1 MSLECSI
8 VAFNSGMSPAMRAI
22 MNLRAALPVLVPKAV
37 QWAETHS
44 RLILGSGGQCS
55 MTAGK
60 VARAVDVTCSTMIRV
75 LDVSKLPMP
84 EDPILYQAAVATGM
98 LGPNMVGLTLGHGIY
113 ICHGHCTLRLISHE
127 LRHVYQYEQAGSIT
141 AFLGVYLEQ
150 IVTFGYQNAPLEID
164 ARNHEA
170 R

>member
-8 VAFNSGMSPAMRAI
+8 VAFNSGMSLAMRAI
-22 MNLRAALPVLVPKAV
+22 MNLRHALPVLVPKAV

-44 RLILGSGGQCS
+44 RLILGSGRPLSEQES
-55 MTAGK
+55 Q
-60 VARAVDVTCSTMIRV
+60 VARAVGVTSPELIRV

-150 IVTFGYQNAPLEID
+150 IVTSGYQNAPLEID

>member
-1 MSLECSI
+1 
-8 VAFNSGMSPAMRAI
+8 

-44 RLILGSGGQCS
+44 RLILGSGRPLSEQES
-55 MTAGK
+55 Q
-60 VARAVDVTCSTMIRV
+60 VARAVGVTSPELIRV

-113 ICHGHCTLRLISHE
+113 ICHGH
-127 LRHVYQYEQAGSIT
+127 
-141 AFLGVYLEQ
+141 
-150 IVTFGYQNAPLEID
+150 
-164 ARNHEA
+164 
-170 R
+170 

>member
-1 MSLECSI
+1 
-8 VAFNSGMSPAMRAI
+8 MSPAMRAI
-22 MNLRAALPVLVPKAV
+22 MNLQHALPVLVPKAV

-44 RLILGSGGQCS
+44 RLILGSGRPLSEHQ
-55 MTAGK
+55 TQ
-60 VARAVDVTCSTMIRV
+60 VARDVGVTSPELIRM
-75 LDVSKLPMP
+75 LDVPKLPIP
-84 EDPILYQAAVATGM
+84 DDPILYQAAVATGM
-98 LGPNMVGLTLGHGIY
+98 LGPNMVGLTLSHGIY
-113 ICHGHCTLRLISHE
+113 VCQGHCTLRLLSHE
-127 LRHVYQYEQAGSIT
+127 FRHVHQYEQAGSIT